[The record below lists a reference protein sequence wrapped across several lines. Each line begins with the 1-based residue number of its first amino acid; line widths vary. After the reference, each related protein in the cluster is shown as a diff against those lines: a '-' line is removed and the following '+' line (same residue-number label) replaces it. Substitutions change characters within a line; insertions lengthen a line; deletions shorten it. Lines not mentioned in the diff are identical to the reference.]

1 MAQLRRRSWESARQ
15 PRKEGL
21 RLSTMIVLLAIVLL
35 MMFAASRPAIWEQLF
50 PNLNQ
55 PAPTNSTEPVAGGSP
70 ATPKTE
76 PAPPRVDHQSTL
88 RLAGLILLA
97 VVYFAWRFARMGRAV
112 SRRTVVTR
120 SQSKRVKVPKAL
132 PKPESAPPSA
142 DDES

>member
-1 MAQLRRRSWESARQ
+1 MAQFRRRSWESARQ
-15 PRKEGL
+15 PGKEGL
-21 RLSTMIVLLAIVLL
+21 RLSSMIVLLAIVLL

-50 PNLNQ
+50 PNLDT
-55 PAPTNSTEPVAGGSP
+55 PTPTNMTEPVAGGGP

-112 SRRTVVTR
+112 ITR
-120 SQSKRVKVPKAL
+120 SQSKPVEIPKAL
-132 PKPESAPPSA
+132 PNSESAPPNAEDAS
-142 DDES
+142 